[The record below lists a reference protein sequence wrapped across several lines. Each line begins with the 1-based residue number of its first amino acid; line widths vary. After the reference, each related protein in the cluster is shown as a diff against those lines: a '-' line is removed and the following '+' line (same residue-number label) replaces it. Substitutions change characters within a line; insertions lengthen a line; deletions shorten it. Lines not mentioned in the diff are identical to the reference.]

1 MDYNTIEER
10 YKCLQ
15 ELNSKDT
22 KVKLKDKEKRKIED
36 DLMEKIYDIQEKIRN
51 EQ

>member
-1 MDYNTIEER
+1 MDYETIEER
-10 YKCLQ
+10 YKCLHG
-15 ELNSKDT
+15 LGGKDCGT
-22 KVKLKDKEKRKIED
+22 KLTDKEKRKIED